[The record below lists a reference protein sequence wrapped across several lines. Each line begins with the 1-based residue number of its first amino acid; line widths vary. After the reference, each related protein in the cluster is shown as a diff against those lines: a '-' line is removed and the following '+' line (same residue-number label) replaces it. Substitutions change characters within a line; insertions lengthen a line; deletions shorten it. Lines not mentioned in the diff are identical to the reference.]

1 MIVLALWEL
10 FGSADIGG
18 REGVSVSRALTQP
31 FVDRTQKSWIARA
44 LRGRLGLRMLWLMTV
59 RKRVLCAC

>member
-10 FGSADIGG
+10 FGSAELGV
-18 REGVSVSRALTQP
+18 RESVSVSGTLAQP
-31 FVDRTQKSWIARA
+31 FVDRTQKSWIAWTV
-44 LRGRLGLRMLWLMTV
+44 RGRPGLEMLWLMTV

>member
-44 LRGRLGLRMLWLMTV
+44 LRGRPRLELLWLMTV